1 MSAEELD
8 KLERQRRDADGRYNA
23 ALTALDR
30 AIVALGRLPSDER
43 DHRERA
49 ATALME
55 FLQQITGFVDTK
67 DRAIAAA
74 AGARIDQVAQDTQS
88 LGELRTHIA
97 VLQRA
102 VEMLKRTNT
111 GGQPRIG
118 APTSPP
124 SSDHPASA
132 APVALSPADEY
143 KYLGFEDAFRG
154 SDAIIEE
161 RLGAYVPLFEG
172 RSAVLDIG
180 CGRGELLSALKA
192 AGVGARGIDLNA
204 DMVAVARDRGLEVTR
219 ADAVGYLSAV
229 PDGSLGGIIATQVIE
244 HLEPS
249 YLMRLL
255 DAVART
261 LQSGAPIVLETI
273 NPACWLAFFSSYL
286 RDFTHV
292 RPVHPDTLQYLLRA
306 SGFERV
312 EIRYSAPVPEHMKMT
327 TVDLPAEVLAAS
339 DPASVAMT
347 RVAHAVNAN
356 AVILNNLMFTH
367 LDYAAIGYAI

>member
-124 SSDHPASA
+124 T
-132 APVALSPADEY
+132 SPA
-143 KYLGFEDAFRG
+143 R
-154 SDAIIEE
+154 AI
-161 RLGAYVPLFEG
+161 
-172 RSAVLDIG
+172 RSCCPAG
-180 CGRGELLSALKA
+180 PTSATRRKA
-192 AGVGARGIDLNA
+192 AVSWPSTWPPAP
-204 DMVAVARDRGLEVTR
+204 TR
-219 ADAVGYLSAV
+219 
-229 PDGSLGGIIATQVIE
+229 
-244 HLEPS
+244 
-249 YLMRLL
+249 RC
-255 DAVART
+255 R
-261 LQSGAPIVLETI
+261 
-273 NPACWLAFFSSYL
+273 
-286 RDFTHV
+286 
-292 RPVHPDTLQYLLRA
+292 
-306 SGFERV
+306 
-312 EIRYSAPVPEHMKMT
+312 
-327 TVDLPAEVLAAS
+327 
-339 DPASVAMT
+339 
-347 RVAHAVNAN
+347 
-356 AVILNNLMFTH
+356 
-367 LDYAAIGYAI
+367 